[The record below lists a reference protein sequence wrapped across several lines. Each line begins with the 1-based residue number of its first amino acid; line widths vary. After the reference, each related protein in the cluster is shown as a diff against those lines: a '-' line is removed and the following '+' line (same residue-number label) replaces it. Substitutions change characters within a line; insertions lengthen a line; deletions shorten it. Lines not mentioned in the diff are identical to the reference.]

1 VLTPIGGAAR
11 AGETLLAR
19 RLLAER
25 GVPCFCCDYLVSAP
39 EQGAPLVWPR
49 LLPLLHGLSQRRSA
63 ALAEAVKQG

>member
-49 LLPLLHGLSQRRSA
+49 LLPMLRNDQRRTA